1 MIQILQICTPLPGS
15 YAVYSD
21 SDGSEIWVPLSCWAL
36 VEEDD
41 GTGGVFRFVDGFD
54 AVRVRNDADSLAI
67 SASETSNFLRFDVE
81 ANK

>member
-41 GTGGVFRFVDGFD
+41 GAGGVFRFVDGFD
-54 AVRVRNDADSLAI
+54 AINNAGNLVI
-67 SASETSNFLRFDVE
+67 SASETKNFLRFDVE

>member
-1 MIQILQICTPLPGS
+1 LIQILQICTPLPGS

-41 GTGGVFRFVDGFD
+41 GAGGVFRFVDGFD
-54 AVRVRNDADSLAI
+54 AINNADSLVI
-67 SASETSNFLRFDVE
+67 SASETKNFLRFDVE